1 MRLKYFL
8 FCCLCGGFFHANA
21 QLHYGFKTGLNF
33 ARMTGPSE
41 ADAAGNS
48 LETWKNI
55 TGFHIGMSL
64 SYEITDNLAL
74 RGEFLY
80 SKRGAKYTFEGPS
93 YRTFL
98 YDGGSTRST
107 GKAKYAMN
115 INNSYLDI
123 PVMVV
128 GRWKHWEL
136 SAGAYAGL
144 LVQSNGEGAYTYTE
158 GRTAPPNNSAID
170 KVAFNLSYNY
180 RRDDPGEYT
189 GDLTNSIRLDNATR
203 LFPQTIGA
211 YYDFTEDK
219 GALYNTLDYGVVGGL
234 SYYISRSLYIG
245 GRLQYGLADLTN
257 NDADVM
263 RTSTDDDGSLLFR
276 NDKDQNWTIQAS
288 VGFKF

>member
-1 MRLKYFL
+1 M
-8 FCCLCGGFFHANA
+8 CGGFFHANA